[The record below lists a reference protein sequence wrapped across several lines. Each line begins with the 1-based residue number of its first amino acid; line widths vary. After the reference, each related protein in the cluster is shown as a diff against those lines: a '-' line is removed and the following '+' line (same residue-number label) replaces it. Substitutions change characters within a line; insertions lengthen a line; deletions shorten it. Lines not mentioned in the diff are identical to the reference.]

1 MATANGNHAVSPYHS
16 SPSSSSRVP
25 RQNDVGPL
33 HGEPFFARD
42 RRTEGIGS
50 TTGKRPVDGPPGGRV
65 RVAGERRAGAVI
77 RRAVRG
83 QEATPGSGPH
93 AGAGGRARRG
103 RRAPARS
110 RGTVKNSRATRS
122 RTWSVKNARRLGSGV
137 VCRVGRRGEPVR
149 SATVIPSF
157 DPSPWIRGA
166 PPSGWAAAMRGPR
179 AWISA
184 WTAGGPRSA
193 GRRAWSRPG
202 RSAAA
207 ATAPRWRA
215 PRARGP
221 PLIPPD
227 PGQPDPPEALCPGA
241 ASAAGRFSCPRRAG
255 GVRRGTPGRAGGA
268 RSRGTG
274 RGEASGAAC

>member
-1 MATANGNHAVSPYHS
+1 VATANGNHAVSPYHS

-184 WTAGGPRSA
+184 WTGGRPPVGRPESLVPSWPKRRRCHRTPMAGAPSTRAALNPPRPWPAGPTRGALSWRSL
-193 GRRAWSRPG
+193 GRG
-202 RSAAA
+202 TVLVSAASWWRQA
-207 ATAPRWRA
+207 RYSRASWRCPQPRH
-215 PRARGP
+215 G
-221 PLIPPD
+221 
-227 PGQPDPPEALCPGA
+227 
-241 ASAAGRFSCPRRAG
+241 
-255 GVRRGTPGRAGGA
+255 
-268 RSRGTG
+268 
-274 RGEASGAAC
+274 